1 LGPVAGLSSIMVDTS
16 QIIQDIEAHN
26 DLCHRLLDVIQ
37 QENQWLSQDHPSGD
51 VAPDQAA
58 KRSLLDQLSQQ
69 VSLIQGHR
77 VVLKDHE
84 QTHPENPI
92 PEAIHAAIGRGTDLI
107 MKMVALDREN
117 EKLLLKKGMVPSNQ
131 IPSSAQY
138 RPSDALK
145 TYQKHSS

>member
-1 LGPVAGLSSIMVDTS
+1 M
-16 QIIQDIEAHN
+16 
-26 DLCHRLLDVIQ
+26 
-37 QENQWLSQDHPSGD
+37 
-51 VAPDQAA
+51 
-58 KRSLLDQLSQQ
+58 
-69 VSLIQGHR
+69 
-77 VVLKDHE
+77 KDHE

-138 RPSDALK
+138 RPSDALQ